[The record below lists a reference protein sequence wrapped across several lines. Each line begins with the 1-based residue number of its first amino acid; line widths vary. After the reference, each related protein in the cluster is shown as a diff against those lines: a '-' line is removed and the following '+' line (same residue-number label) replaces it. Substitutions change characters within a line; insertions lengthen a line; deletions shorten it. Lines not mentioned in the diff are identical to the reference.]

1 MRRSTSGN
9 GPDER
14 ENQSMAWLRAAGYW
28 VCVCMYHLGFD
39 GCKFHVSCRHTRF
52 RMKEVTVLPD
62 DQSLCGNEE
71 QRKALPTGGRD
82 VGPSL

>member
-1 MRRSTSGN
+1 
-9 GPDER
+9 
-14 ENQSMAWLRAAGYW
+14 
-28 VCVCMYHLGFD
+28 MYHLGFD

-52 RMKEVTVLPD
+52 RMKEVTILPD

>member
-1 MRRSTSGN
+1 
-9 GPDER
+9 
-14 ENQSMAWLRAAGYW
+14 MATDLMKGRISLWRGYVLQDT

-39 GCKFHVSCRHTRF
+39 GCKFHVSCQHTRS
-52 RMKEVTVLPD
+52 RMKEMTVLPD
-62 DQSLCGNEE
+62 DQSLRGNEE